1 MLDVCDLFF
10 EAWEDITETTL
21 ARCWIKADILPR
33 GANNKL
39 IRIHGKVKKEKS
51 VIEEEDISCLAR
63 LFARIQVDSSDFV
76 TPSGDSRINVADIRR
91 WVTIEEEDDVREAM
105 VNESFGQIEEALL
118 GVAGTENEALN
129 EADPVEEARQRTM
142 LLPPLRD
149 VAKLFEGVEDLAEKT
164 GVLGAS
170 EGLRRAKR
178 AFFEACREQGRKKS
192 RQTLISE
199 HFSK

>member
-1 MLDVCDLFF
+1 
-10 EAWEDITETTL
+10 
-21 ARCWIKADILPR
+21 
-33 GANNKL
+33 
-39 IRIHGKVKKEKS
+39 
-51 VIEEEDISCLAR
+51 
-63 LFARIQVDSSDFV
+63 
-76 TPSGDSRINVADIRR
+76 
-91 WVTIEEEDDVREAM
+91 M

-129 EADPVEEARQRTM
+129 EADPVEEAPRTPM

-149 VAKLFEGVEDLAEKT
+149 VAKLFEGVEDLAEKM